1 MWEWLRYYSDI
12 WLSDSLFTSLIA
24 SLLLDIP
31 LDALLAWN
39 LDWRV
44 ELPDI
49 EEWLRGVLIKL
60 IPVRISE
67 VAKEIS
73 VEFEEA
79 TLNVEKLIEMTF
91 EEWFAEEAA
100 RTRLTKCVYGRS
112 RYGEC
117 YVDPEAVR
125 ELLRAT
131 LWLLIKSQKVLPTQR
146 TYLLQMARSLN
157 VSEELLRDLFD
168 RAMVIEE
175 MKVKAPA
182 WDYGWWDYS
191 YWDKDGPR
199 IIRHVDFDLRVVE
212 KELVD
217 IVDPWMGGWWDYSH
231 WDFCHWLGETPETM
245 HPVKERL
252 NPVFE
257 LRDRFITDFISRINV
272 THLAVANYTLPEER
286 ERFKPSPRVETYAL
300 PVAHARHIEALVDS
314 ILDRMAP
321 NAPPTERRMYQ
332 LAAQHLYSLR
342 YSDNK
347 PYAAAF
353 KAMTEDEF
361 RAWWIGYWEA
371 QGLRRDALEE
381 IWRTVKPVADA
392 FGARRVEEKLR
403 LLRQKLRGLR

>member
-67 VAKEIS
+67 LIKEYELVAKS
-73 VEFEEA
+73 VEALIEA
-79 TLNVEKLIEMTF
+79 TF
-91 EEWFAEEAA
+91 EDWFAEAVLG
-100 RTRLTKCVYGRS
+100 TRLTKCVFGKS
-112 RYGEC
+112 RYGYC
-117 YVDPEAVR
+117 YVDPEAVT

-131 LWLLIKSQKVLPTQR
+131 LWLSLKSQARLPTLRRQ
-146 TYLLQMARSLN
+146 LLAMARALG
-157 VSEELLRDLFD
+157 VSEEFVRDLFD

-199 IIRHVDFDLRVVE
+199 VIRHVDFDLREVE
-212 KELVD
+212 KELLD
-217 IVDPWMGGWWDYSH
+217 IVDAWMGGWWDYSLWDLAH
-231 WDFCHWLGETPETM
+231 WVGEKPEEL
-245 HPVKERL
+245 HPVKEL
-252 NPVFE
+252 PNPVFE
-257 LRDRFITDFISRINV
+257 LRDRFISDFISRVNV

-314 ILDRMAP
+314 ILDRMVP

-332 LAAQHLYSLR
+332 LAALQLFSLR

-353 KAMTEDEF
+353 KAMTVEEF
-361 RAWWIGYWEA
+361 KAWWTEYWSS
-371 QGLRRDALEE
+371 QGLRREVLEE
-381 IWRTVKPVADA
+381 IWKAVRPVADA

-403 LLRQKLRGLR
+403 LLREKLRRLR